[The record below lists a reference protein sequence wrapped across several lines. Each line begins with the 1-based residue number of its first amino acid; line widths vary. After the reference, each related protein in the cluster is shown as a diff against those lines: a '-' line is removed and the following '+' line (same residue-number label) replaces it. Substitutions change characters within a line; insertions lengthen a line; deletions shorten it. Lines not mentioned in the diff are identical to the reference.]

1 MTTIKLII
9 EYILS
14 FIFVILFMGFFINI
28 VSVRIRYYFFKL
40 IGKEKSIKYLEGES
54 EDGVE
59 NNGSHG
65 CFNYIIGFI
74 VAILVFFLGL
84 ACLDYFKS

>member
-1 MTTIKLII
+1 MATIKVII

-14 FIFVILFMGFFINI
+14 FILIILLMGFFINF
-28 VSVRIRYYFFKL
+28 VAVRIRYYFFKL

-59 NNGSHG
+59 NNESHG
-65 CFNYIIGFI
+65 CFNYIIGLI
-74 VAILVFFLGL
+74 VAILAFFLGL
-84 ACLDYFKS
+84 LFLYYFNP

>member
-40 IGKEKSIKYLEGES
+40 IGKERSIKYLEGES
-54 EDGVE
+54 ENGVE
-59 NNGSHG
+59 NNESHG
-65 CFNYIIGFI
+65 CFNYIIGII
-74 VAILVFFLGL
+74 VAILTAFLCVI
-84 ACLDYFKS
+84 CLNYFNP